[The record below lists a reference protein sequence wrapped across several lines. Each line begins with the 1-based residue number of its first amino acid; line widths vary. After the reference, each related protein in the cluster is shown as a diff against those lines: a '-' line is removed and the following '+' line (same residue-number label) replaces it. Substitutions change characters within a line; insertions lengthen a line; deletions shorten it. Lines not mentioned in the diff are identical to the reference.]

1 MPTATGSPTSGTST
15 TLPSQQRASS
25 ARTARRS
32 TTSTAIFAYNHSSAY
47 VTRVL
52 RIAESYRAD
61 GLVTTSD
68 GSPGAWALA
77 YLGTP
82 YVWGGNHA
90 SPDSQLGS
98 AQPTPE
104 IARDGRVGFFDCS
117 SLISWAYAKARGVWV
132 GGTTGEQWQIA
143 GETPGAMRNYGS
155 PPDGWQA
162 GDIGF
167 YDSLSHVVLALNS
180 TTFVEAPQTG
190 ADVRVGLF
198 STRGRAV
205 RLRPL
210 PRNRPLQRG
219 TSDGNGTHLR
229 AGIAG
234 RVLRPAGRTSRI
246 RAARR
251 ALPRVR
257 IHTRPARLARH
268 E

>member
-1 MPTATGSPTSGTST
+1 MQFLATTWRATATPGSSPPLGSPTTSDSQGYASDANGDGLADIWNIDDA
-15 TLPSQQRASS
+15 TLAAARLLRANGAPVDYQHSDLRLQPFVGLRH
-25 ARTARRS
+25 ARPAHRRELPRRRRS
-32 TTSTAIFAYNHSSAY
+32 S
-47 VTRVL
+47 
-52 RIAESYRAD
+52 RA
-61 GLVTTSD
+61 SD

-90 SPDSQLGS
+90 SPDSQLGT

-198 STRGRAV
+198 STRGQPYGYARY
-205 RLRPL
+205 
-210 PRNRPLQRG
+210 
-219 TSDGNGTHLR
+219 
-229 AGIAG
+229 
-234 RVLRPAGRTSRI
+234 PASS
-246 RAARR
+246 
-251 ALPRVR
+251 P
-257 IHTRPARLARH
+257 PERH
-268 E
+268 N